1 MTIKGIY
8 KLVKQPHVFA
18 KDYVKKRF
26 SKDELKEYVSKA
38 IDLDIPIHQYYYFI
52 FKELKKDGYLS
63 RAEVALQ
70 KAIEIKP
77 ESNYYCELS
86 DLVYKKMIW
95 WQVSDILE
103 KAISLNPQVDI
114 KYYKRYIE
122 SLRNMKNLKKAV
134 KVFEKVSNHKNITY
148 NDYFYYGQML
158 EELKD
163 INNSKKAYNKA
174 IVLSNNKDYKKF
186 GVGLFH
192 TQKWQW
198 EKAKNAYA
206 KELLKQSNNSELLYR
221 YAFVTDRCYQWKDAE
236 NCYNKALKKNPL
248 NDNWYYRLGFVQ
260 ERQKSWEKSID
271 AYAFSASQR
280 IKKIPYRYYRLGY
293 VLAKSSRYKEACE
306 SFLMMKDDIVKELT
320 GKENFV
326 LSELLQTQVEKNL
339 AFSYDKIRLDTT
351 DISTW
356 HNLAIKA
363 EELEN
368 WEIAEEAYI
377 ELLARKENF
386 DSNLYFSYA
395 NVLFKQEKFKEA
407 SAIFIEQKIM
417 QDAYGVLETEY
428 NKNAGLKRVI
438 DYTEYYERYN
448 IQENIILYESYHGGS
463 FSCNP
468 YAMFQTIYNDERFD
482 SYRHVWVINDKNQ
495 IPEMLKHDS
504 NIVFI
509 KRNCD
514 LYMRY
519 LAKAKY
525 LINNV
530 SFPEYFIRKEGQLY
544 LNTWHGT
551 PIKTLGKDIKDD
563 FFAHKNAT
571 RNFLQASHLISPN
584 SFTTK
589 ILTDNFDI
597 NDIYTGIVAQTGY
610 PRQDLTLNAS
620 VERKEE
626 IKNKLGIK
634 NNKPVVLYAPTWRG
648 TLAGSKFDI
657 EKLIIDIKLFKN
669 LDINFVFRG
678 HHMAEKLLADVVE
691 IKDVVVSSSIDTNSL
706 LSIVDILITD
716 YSSISFDYMAVGK
729 PIIYYT
735 YDRDEYESERG
746 LYFPL
751 EDVGEDIYKTNSE
764 IVKAI
769 TRLTKVKTITK
780 KQQEAQERFC
790 AYDDGLATN
799 RVIDLFFFN
808 KQEGANIIKS
818 KEKKSI
824 LIYGGAFIPNGVT
837 TSLVNLLNAID
848 TDKYSV
854 TLAIDPNILKIDNKK
869 IAQFNKV
876 KYDIKVIGKFA
887 RMTNT
892 LEEKWIIDNFNIH
905 KSFSDNEKIKIFN
918 KAYQREFLRVFGMAR
933 FDTIVSFE
941 GYNSYWIRLF
951 GTYQN
956 IITNKVSY
964 LHADMQGEAIT
975 RFPYLY
981 GNFQMYKLYDKLI
994 SVSSDANMLNKDNL
1008 AQKYEIPLNKFD
1020 YCDNVLNPSEIIKQS
1035 TEDID
1040 DSNIFKNSKVFIN
1053 IARLSPEKDHKKLI
1067 RAFSKV
1073 AKKHIKSKLII
1084 IGDGPLK
1091 SELQQLI
1098 TESSLKKRVLLL
1110 GQKFNPMP
1118 YLKASDCFVLSSNYE
1133 GQGLVLLEAMVLEK
1147 PVISTDISG
1156 PRSVLKDGLGLLV
1169 DNSENGLSNGM
1180 FKFLE
1185 EGNNISKKFNYQ
1197 KYNQDAIEMFNIK
1210 VIGD

>member
-8 KLVKQPHVFA
+8 KLIKQPHVFV
-18 KDYVKKRF
+18 KDYAKKRF

-38 IDLDIPIHQYYYFI
+38 IDMDIPLHQYYYFI
-52 FKELKKDGYLS
+52 FKELKKEGYFS
-63 RAEVALQ
+63 RAEVALR
-70 KAIEIKP
+70 KAIEINP
-77 ESNYYCELS
+77 NANYYCELS
-86 DLVYKKMIW
+86 ELLYKKAQW
-95 WQVSDILE
+95 WQICDVLE
-103 KAISLNPQVDI
+103 KAIELNYNVDI
-114 KYYKRYIE
+114 KWYRKYIMA
-122 SLRNMKNLKKAV
+122 LRNMKKFEKAIE
-134 KVFEKVSNHKNITY
+134 VFEKIPYRKELKEE
-148 NDYFYYGQML
+148 DYFYYGTML
-158 EELKD
+158 EEVGSREKAKD
-163 INNSKKAYNKA
+163 AYNKA
-174 IVLSNNKDYKKF
+174 ILLSKNNLYQELGEGF
-186 GVGLFH
+186 FY

-198 EKAKNAYA
+198 EKAKESYTNR
-206 KELLKQSNNSELLYR
+206 LKTNPRHAELLYR
-221 YAFVTDRCYQWKDAE
+221 YAFVTDRCYQWEEAE
-236 NCYNKALKKNPL
+236 NYYKKALNINPL
-248 NDNWYYRLGFVQ
+248 KNDWYYRLAFVY
-260 ERQKSWEKSID
+260 ERQEKWEEAID
-271 AYAFSASQR
+271 TYAFSASQR
-280 IKKIPYRYYRLGY
+280 VKKIPYRYYRLGY
-293 VLAKSSRYKEACE
+293 ALAKLKRYKEACE
-306 SFLMMKDDIVKELT
+306 AFLMMKDNPSMEE
-320 GKENFV
+320 ENT
-326 LSELLQTQVEKNL
+326 LLEELLSLQAQKSLTFAYKKLKV
-339 AFSYDKIRLDTT
+339 DTT
-351 DISTW
+351 NIETW
-356 HNLAIKA
+356 QMLATKA
-363 EELEN
+363 EELED
-368 WEIAEEAYI
+368 WELAEEAYS

-386 DSNLYFSYA
+386 DSNIYFSYA
-395 NVLFKQEKFKEA
+395 HTLFKQDKFKEA
-407 SAIFIEQKIM
+407 SDVFIEQKIM
-417 QDAYGVLETEY
+417 QDAYGVIETEY
-428 NKNAGLKRVI
+428 NKNAELKKVV
-438 DYTEYYERYN
+438 DYTEYYERYK
-448 IQENIILYESYHGGS
+448 IEENIILYESYHGGS

-468 YAMFQTIYNDERFD
+468 YALFQSIYKDERFNN
-482 SYRHVWVINDKNQ
+482 YRHVWVINNKNQ
-495 IPEMLKHDS
+495 IPEGLKKD
-504 NIVFI
+504 NRIVFI

-620 VERKEE
+620 EKRKEE
-626 IKNKLGIK
+626 IKNKLGIN

-657 EKLIIDIKLFKN
+657 KKLIIDIKLFKK
-669 LDINFVFRG
+669 LDINFIFRG
-678 HHMAEKLLADVVE
+678 HHMAEKLLDDVSE
-691 IKDVVVSSSIDTNSL
+691 IKDVVVSSAIDTNSL
-706 LSIVDILITD
+706 LSIVDVLITD

-735 YDRDEYESERG
+735 YDREEYESERG

-751 EDVGEDIYKTNSE
+751 ENVGEDIYKTNSE
-764 IVKAI
+764 VAQAI
-769 TRLTKVKTITK
+769 TKLTKVKTITN
-780 KQQEAQERFC
+780 KQQEAQKRFC

-808 KQEGANIIKS
+808 KQKDINIIKS

-837 TSLVNLLNAID
+837 TSLINLLNSID
-848 TDKYSV
+848 TNKYSV
-854 TLAIDPNILKIDNKK
+854 TLAIDPNALKIDDKK

-876 KYDIKVIGKFA
+876 KYDIKVIGRFA

-905 KSFSDNEKIKIFN
+905 KSFSANEKLEIFN
-918 KAYQREFLRVFGMAR
+918 RAYKREFLRVFGMVK
-933 FDTIVSFE
+933 FDTIINFE

-951 GTYQN
+951 GAYQN
-956 IITNKVSY
+956 SITNKVSY
-964 LHADMQGEAIT
+964 LHADMQGEAQT

-981 GNFQMYKLYDKLI
+981 GNFQIYRFYDKLI
-994 SVSSDANMLNKDNL
+994 SVSSDANSLNKDNL
-1008 AQKYEIPLNKFD
+1008 AQQYAIPLDNFD
-1020 YCDNVLNPSEIIKQS
+1020 YCDNVLNPNEIIEQATKKI
-1035 TEDID
+1035 EDID
-1040 DSNIFKNSKVFIN
+1040 IFKNSKVFIN

-1067 RAFSKV
+1067 RAFSKI
-1073 AKKHIKSKLII
+1073 AQKHKESKLVI

-1091 SELQQLI
+1091 IELQQLVKQL
-1098 TESSLKKRVLLL
+1098 SLEKRVLLL

-1133 GQGLVLLEAMVLEK
+1133 GQGLVLLEAMVLGK

-1156 PRSVLKDGLGLLV
+1156 PRSLLKDGYGLLV
-1169 DNSENGLSNGM
+1169 DNSEAGLTKGM
-1180 FKFLE
+1180 LNFLE
-1185 EGNNISKKFNYQ
+1185 EKKSIYKEFNY
-1197 KYNQDAIEMFNIK
+1197 KEYNKKALEMFYSK
-1210 VIGD
+1210 VLGE